1 MGPDYC
7 RGCAALD
14 RDCGLT
20 CPYAA
25 HAPASVEG
33 AAAWA
38 AGTTC
43 ATATMAGLDLDM
55 PAALATAREMGA
67 SGWAAAE
74 LLLAMRMGLAAG
86 SAARRTD
93 PAGP

>member
-1 MGPDYC
+1 M
-7 RGCAALD
+7 A
-14 RDCGLT
+14 

-33 AAAWA
+33 AACWS

-43 ATATMAGLDLDM
+43 AAATMTGLDLDM
-55 PAALATAREMGA
+55 PAALAIAREMGA
-67 SGWAAAE
+67 TGWAAAE
-74 LLLAMRMGLAAG
+74 LLLVMRMGLAAG

-93 PAGP
+93 PPGP

>member
-1 MGPDYC
+1 M
-7 RGCAALD
+7 A
-14 RDCGLT
+14 

-33 AAAWA
+33 AVCWA

-43 ATATMAGLDLDM
+43 ATATMVGLDLDM
-55 PAALATAREMGA
+55 PAALATAREMSA
-67 SGWAAAE
+67 SGATGAAGWALAE

-86 SAARRTD
+86 SAARRT
-93 PAGP
+93 PH

>member
-1 MGPDYC
+1 M
-7 RGCAALD
+7 A
-14 RDCGLT
+14 

-25 HAPASVEG
+25 HAPSSVEG
-33 AAAWA
+33 AACWA

-74 LLLAMRMGLAAG
+74 LLLAIRMGLAAG

-93 PAGP
+93 PPGP

>member
-1 MGPDYC
+1 M
-7 RGCAALD
+7 
-14 RDCGLT
+14 
-20 CPYAA
+20 
-25 HAPASVEG
+25 EG
-33 AAAWA
+33 AACWA

-43 ATATMAGLDLDM
+43 ATVTMAGLDLDM

-86 SAARRTD
+86 SAARRPD
-93 PAGP
+93 PPEP

>member
-1 MGPDYC
+1 M
-7 RGCAALD
+7 A
-14 RDCGLT
+14 

-33 AAAWA
+33 AAVWT

-43 ATATMAGLDLDM
+43 ATATMTGLDLDM
-55 PAALATAREMGA
+55 PAALSTAREMGA

-93 PAGP
+93 PPGP

>member
-1 MGPDYC
+1 M
-7 RGCAALD
+7 LD
-14 RDCGLT
+14 RDCGLA

-33 AAAWA
+33 AACWA

-86 SAARRTD
+86 SAARRSDHHTD
-93 PAGP
+93 ERCVTHVR

>member
-1 MGPDYC
+1 M
-7 RGCAALD
+7 A
-14 RDCGLT
+14 

-43 ATATMAGLDLDM
+43 ATVTMAGLDLDM
-55 PAALATAREMGA
+55 PAALTTAREMGA

-86 SAARRTD
+86 GAARRTD
-93 PAGP
+93 PPGS